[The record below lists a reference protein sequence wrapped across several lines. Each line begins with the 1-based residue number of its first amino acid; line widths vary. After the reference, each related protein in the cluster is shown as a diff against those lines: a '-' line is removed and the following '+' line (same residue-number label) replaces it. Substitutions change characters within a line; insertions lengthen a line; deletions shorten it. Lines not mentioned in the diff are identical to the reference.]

1 MFVYLFFDGL
11 DNFWMAMTNVTDSYT
26 GDQIG
31 IPLSIG
37 SVQVYSFSAFNG
49 NEVRR
54 IGCLRNVVKK
64 NIRAELHAVKISMN
78 GNTET
83 ANERYIKTK
92 TPLTGDFAETK
103 LTV

>member
-37 SVQVYSFSAFNG
+37 SVQVYSFSAFND

-54 IGCLRNVVKK
+54 IGCLRNVVEK

-83 ANERYIKTK
+83 AKRKVYKNKNPVDR
-92 TPLTGDFAETK
+92 GFC
-103 LTV
+103 